1 VKTVFLETCAL
12 AYQMLIKIVVSDAT
26 LIYKNRHY
34 LIGAT
39 TFSKVTLGMMT
50 LSMTVK
56 KEALRISL
64 VLCFV
69 VLFYHYAKCH
79 RAECHYQA

>member
-1 VKTVFLETCAL
+1 
-12 AYQMLIKIVVSDAT
+12 MPIKIVVSDAT

-34 LIGAT
+34 LTGAT
-39 TFSKVTLGMMT
+39 TFSTVTLGMMT

-64 VLCFV
+64 MLCLV
-69 VLFYHYAKCH
+69 ELFLPLC
-79 RAECHYQA
+79 EVPSC

>member
-1 VKTVFLETCAL
+1 
-12 AYQMLIKIVVSDAT
+12 MPIKIVVSDVT

-50 LSMTVK
+50 LSIDSEKGGTPYIINVMLSGAVFTIMLSAIMLSVIIK
-56 KEALRISL
+56 H
-64 VLCFV
+64 
-69 VLFYHYAKCH
+69 HYVEFCY
-79 RAECHYQA
+79 AECH